1 MAASAAFLCYCE
13 RRYRGVKVGEGGERR
28 KGKSAEE
35 DECEWEEGR
44 KEKMEQEN
52 EEDEGEEGKKNGPR
66 QAATFT
72 LGVLT
77 ASKPQRSGSRKPTAA
92 ANPSPRLVR
101 GKMGRKGWL
110 STLLG
115 LSPGQGGFLC
125 SDFSSTPYM

>member
-1 MAASAAFLCYCE
+1 MAASTAFLCYCE
-13 RRYRGVKVGEGGERR
+13 RKYRGVKVGGKEEKGERERVRR
-28 KGKSAEE
+28 KMDANGRRGGKREN
-35 DECEWEEGR
+35 GTKR
-44 KEKMEQEN
+44 TKEKKGRGR
-52 EEDEGEEGKKNGPR
+52 DAGKRKTDQGRR
-66 QAATFT
+66 QLSH

-125 SDFSSTPYM
+125 